1 MVNNLKVM
9 KDEVKKLEECI
20 KNFDNIDI
28 DKLKNDKEY
37 KIKIH
42 TPIIEQLQKINEC
55 FLQNVII
62 KINRLKIYPVEVE
75 IYYYKQGV
83 FEDECCHRND
93 LQKNNFGKLYFHRE
107 LNRKTK
113 RRCEEKEALIDTSYY
128 GGVDVCVSDSEDY
141 YLSILIRSAY
151 IKNRNNKENEF
162 KSGIHRI
169 VNIITDELENLLE
182 SGFINSFECK
192 IYEDKG
198 EKCKFLIAR
207 GIEVKC
213 KNRKRI
219 KNKQYFKD
227 GYELNTYIDNESI
240 TSKIVKPK

>member
-1 MVNNLKVM
+1 MIDIRNKV
-9 KDEVKKLEECI
+9 KELEKETTDEKRIVKKLQE
-20 KNFDNIDI
+20 
-28 DKLKNDKEY
+28 
-37 KIKIH
+37 
-42 TPIIEQLQKINEC
+42 INEC

-62 KINRLKIYPVEVE
+62 KINRLEIYPIEVE

-83 FEDECCHRND
+83 FEDESCHRND

-182 SGFINSFECK
+182 SGFINSLECK
-192 IYEDKG
+192 IYEDKD

-207 GIEVKC
+207 GIEVKY